1 MERVKIVA
9 VQAASLAA
17 LVLAWDLALRVG
29 WADPLFVPAPAAVVA
44 ALGATASE
52 TWTRLG
58 DTLLKAAGAYALA
71 VGLGVTGGLALGGA
85 RSLHRVAMPY
95 VVALYGIPKI
105 LVLPWIALVLG
116 LGAGTAVTTGALFA
130 VFPVLLMVAA
140 GVRDVD
146 PTLVTVAVSMGA
158 TRRQLAAKVLLPAV
172 LPSVLAGMRVAV
184 VFALLGVLL
193 AEMFAGVRG
202 MGYLMQRQAVAFKA
216 PELFA
221 ATAMVSAVSIVA
233 VLILDHLNQ
242 RLGRWRSA
250 REDGR

>member
-1 MERVKIVA
+1 MERMKIVA
-9 VQAASLAA
+9 AQAATLAA
-17 LVLAWDLALRVG
+17 LVIAWDLALRFG
-29 WADPLFVPAPAAVVA
+29 WADPLFVPAPAAVA
-44 ALGATASE
+44 AVLGATAGE
-52 TWTRLG
+52 AWARLG
-58 DTLLKAAGAYALA
+58 DTLLKAAAAYAIA
-71 VGLGVTGGLALGGA
+71 VALGVAGGLALGGA
-85 RSLHRVAMPY
+85 RSVYRVAMPY
-95 VVALYGIPKI
+95 VVALYGVPKI

-116 LGAGTAVTTGALFA
+116 LGAGTAVGTGVLFA

-158 TRRQLAAKVLLPAV
+158 SRRQLAAKVLLPAV

-216 PELFA
+216 AELFA
-221 ATAMVSAVSIVA
+221 ATAMVSVLSVA
-233 VLILDHLNQ
+233 VVLFLDHLNQ
-242 RLGRWRSA
+242 RLGRWR
-250 REDGR
+250 

>member
-1 MERVKIVA
+1 MERVKIA
-9 VQAASLAA
+9 AAQAATLAA
-17 LVLAWDLALRVG
+17 LVVAWDLALRLG
-29 WADPLFVPAPAAVVA
+29 WADPLFVPTPAAVAA
-44 ALGATASE
+44 ALCATAGE
-52 TWTRLG
+52 AWARLG
-58 DTLLKAAGAYALA
+58 DTLLKAAAAYAIA
-71 VGLGVTGGLALGGA
+71 VALGVAGGLALGGA
-85 RSLHRVAMPY
+85 RSVYRVAVPY
-95 VVALYGIPKI
+95 VVALYGVPKI

-116 LGAGTAVTTGALFA
+116 LGAGTAVGTGVLFA

-158 TRRQLAAKVLLPAV
+158 SRRQLAAKVLLPAV

-216 PELFA
+216 AELFA
-221 ATAMVSAVSIVA
+221 ATAMVSVLSVA
-233 VLILDHLNQ
+233 VVLFLDHLNQ
-242 RLGRWRSA
+242 RLGRWR
-250 REDGR
+250 

>member
-1 MERVKIVA
+1 MTSKAKVLLACAAILGVLYVIFFTDLFRGKSMQIIPTFRPGRASAIPRPRDSAPVYPMSFRFDKHYRFTNIKIVN
-9 VQAASLAA
+9 AAEYATNKNA
-17 LVLAWDLALRVG
+17 LPMWHMVSDSNSS
-29 WADPLFVPAPAAVVA
+29 PQN
-44 ALGATASE
+44 TII
-52 TWTRLG
+52 
-58 DTLLKAAGAYALA
+58 Y
-71 VGLGVTGGLALGGA
+71 GV
-85 RSLHRVAMPY
+85 
-95 VVALYGIPKI
+95 PKI

-116 LGAGTAVTTGALFA
+116 LGAGTAVATGALFA

-146 PTLVTVAVSMGA
+146 PAMVTVAVSMGA
-158 TRRQLAAKVLLPAV
+158 TRRQVATKVLLPAV

-221 ATAMVSAVSIVA
+221 ATAMVSALSIA
-233 VLILDHLNQ
+233 VVLFLDSFNR
-242 RLGRWRSA
+242 RLGR
-250 REDGR
+250 

>member
-1 MERVKIVA
+1 MERVRIVA
-9 VQAASLAA
+9 AQAVTLAA
-17 LVLAWDLALRVG
+17 LVVAWDLTLRLG
-29 WADPLFVPAPAAVVA
+29 WADPLFVPAPIAVA
-44 ALGATASE
+44 GALGATAAE
-52 TWTRLG
+52 AWPRLG
-58 DTLLKAAGAYALA
+58 DTLLKAAAAYVIA
-71 VGLGVTGGLALGGA
+71 VGLGVTAGLALGGG
-85 RSLHRVAMPY
+85 RSLYRVAMPY
-95 VVALYGIPKI
+95 MVALYGIPKI

-116 LGAGTAVTTGALFA
+116 LGAGTAVATGALFA

-158 TRRQLAAKVLLPAV
+158 TRRQVAAKVLLPAV

-216 PELFA
+216 AELFA
-221 ATAMVSAVSIVA
+221 ATAMVSALSIA
-233 VLILDHLNQ
+233 VVLFLDHLNQ
-242 RLGRWRSA
+242 RLGRWR
-250 REDGR
+250 